1 MRTARKNLLTSDALA
16 RIVKAMTRTSLAAAS
31 LAAVLA
37 LGACSN
43 EPEVID
49 PNPDPRAGELAN
61 AAPVEPPPMI
71 QASRTYRCK
80 DNSLIYADFYTNNTA
95 TVREG
100 AQSAPTMLTATDGQ
114 PPFVAEGYSLSANA
128 AQVSYTAPGK
138 GTRSCKA

>member
-1 MRTARKNLLTSDALA
+1 MVHP
-16 RIVKAMTRTSLAAAS
+16 RIVEAMNKILTPLAAAS
-31 LAAVLA
+31 FAALFA
-37 LGACSN
+37 LGACN
-43 EPEVID
+43 NKPEIVD
-49 PNPDPRAGELAN
+49 TNPDPDAAVIAN

-71 QASRTYRCK
+71 QSSRAYRCK

-100 AQSAPTMLTATDGQ
+100 AQGAPTMLTAANGQ
-114 PPFVAEGYSLSANA
+114 PPYVAEGYSLSANA

>member
-1 MRTARKNLLTSDALA
+1 
-16 RIVKAMTRTSLAAAS
+16 MTRTILAAAS

-37 LGACSN
+37 LAACSN

-49 PNPDPRAGELAN
+49 PNPDPRAGEIAN

-100 AQSAPTMLTATDGQ
+100 AQSPPTLLTATDGQ